1 MPLEVWASLYGFTY
15 IDHYWLTTKP
25 IMLND
30 TGSIMFATA
39 SLDSLISV
47 VFVQGE
53 PALICEKHREPVLVF
68 YAKCQSGPH
77 EVCF

>member
-1 MPLEVWASLYGFTY
+1 
-15 IDHYWLTTKP
+15 
-25 IMLND
+25 MLND